1 MSNKIC
7 GAATKLRAVYQFY
20 LEIYMDKNNKVY
32 SAVSDSMKGAV
43 RDFYSKYS
51 KELNLKYGKG

>member
-1 MSNKIC
+1 MSDKPKIKKNKETGHWI
-7 GAATKLRAVYQFY
+7 A
-20 LEIYMDKNNKVY
+20 YMDKNNKVY